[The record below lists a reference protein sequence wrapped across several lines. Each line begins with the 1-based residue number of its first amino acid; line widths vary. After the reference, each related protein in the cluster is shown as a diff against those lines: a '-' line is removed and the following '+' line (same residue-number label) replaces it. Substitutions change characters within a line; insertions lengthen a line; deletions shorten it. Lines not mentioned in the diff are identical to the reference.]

1 MFNIGYLI
9 DFLLKNIFL
18 WHGTAFGSAPTFREL
33 KTLEAEVRSMGPTLT
48 GQQKQY
54 GTPAYAKWF

>member
-9 DFLLKNIFL
+9 DFFIKNIL
-18 WHGTAFGSAPTFREL
+18 SWHGTAFGSAPTFREL
-33 KTLEAEVRSMGPTLT
+33 KALEAEVRSMGPTLAV
-48 GQQKQY
+48 QQKQY